1 MFATIMDR
9 ETSSQGGSLWYPSH
23 VMIYILDYWIAMS
36 IYNPFLRPDLIQKIY
51 ACVVST
57 CDKWSYHRLKNL
69 TMNYLP
75 PSVQWST
82 KRLQKPTMNN
92 LPSVSEWSTKDFR
105 ISYTFLPT
113 FQHYSMNPL
122 QMESIQLNEL
132 LLINWNICK
141 VKFNYTY
148 YY

>member
-105 ISYTFLPT
+105 ISYISPNISTLFNESSTNGIHPT
-113 FQHYSMNPL
+113 EWIVTHQQEYM
-122 QMESIQLNEL
+122 
-132 LLINWNICK
+132 
-141 VKFNYTY
+141 
-148 YY
+148 